1 MIRDRNATGNSRFEG
16 YLIDL
21 ITTLSVRLK
30 FDFELYEVEDGNYGT
45 QNASG
50 DWNGMIGDLIS
61 GVRTLQLIGHNL
73 AYFWS
78 VFNVL
83 ESGYVSGSN
92 LDHF

>member
-50 DWNGMIGDLIS
+50 EWNGMIGDLIS
-61 GVRTLQLIGHNL
+61 GVRTLRRFDKIVQ
-73 AYFWS
+73 
-78 VFNVL
+78 
-83 ESGYVSGSN
+83 N
-92 LDHF
+92 LDRFLHGQFSMF

>member
-50 DWNGMIGDLIS
+50 EWNGMIGDLIS
-61 GVRTLQLIGHNL
+61 GVRTFCHIWTEFGQI
-73 AYFWS
+73 
-78 VFNVL
+78 
-83 ESGYVSGSN
+83 SGQFSM
-92 LDHF
+92 F